1 MNRNIIYVLILII
14 GLILQVT
21 LFSLYTPW
29 GIEPDFMLVL
39 IIVISILEGPKTG
52 LLMGII
58 GGLLQDIFLGNFIS
72 INTLIK
78 GPLAFVS
85 GLLEGKF
92 YKGNYFLAPV
102 ATFFASIIYYLL
114 AIILS
119 EELIFSIKY
128 WHTIRSIILPSALY
142 NGFLAFIAY
151 IIFYKIFYGGENYYG
166 R

>member
-14 GLILQVT
+14 GLVLQVT

-29 GIEPDFMLVL
+29 NIKPDFLLVL

-52 LLMGII
+52 LLIGII
-58 GGLLQDIFLGNFIS
+58 GGLLQDIFLGDFIS
-72 INTLIK
+72 INTIVK

-85 GLLEGKF
+85 GFLEGNF
-92 YKGNYFLAPV
+92 YKGNYLLAPV
-102 ATFFASIIYYLL
+102 TTFITSIVYYLL

-119 EELIFSIKY
+119 EELIFSINY
-128 WHTIRSIILPSALY
+128 WETIRSVILPSALY
-142 NGFLAFIAY
+142 NGILAFIVY
-151 IIFYKIFYGGENYYG
+151 IIFYKTFYGGEKYYG